1 MSTQLFIKIIIFQT
15 RESARSKGPS
25 LVDASVETDET
36 GGLDDLKI
44 IDSGCGSSVGSCD
57 ESNKNLLELYQDF
70 RVSFK
75 FKNGP
80 NKAIFYFCS
89 IQTQILQKKTVG
101 FSGIRAWIVG
111 VEGRAR

>member
-80 NKAIFYFCS
+80 NKASFLLIFALFKHKFYRKNCR
-89 IQTQILQKKTVG
+89 LQWD
-101 FSGIRAWIVG
+101 SNWDR
-111 VEGRAR
+111 